1 MNALHPVSKVFN
13 ARLTKSWNG
22 TSATWK
28 THKCAQKSITKMVKK
43 MNPRLRELAAL
54 ARGSKDTWSR
64 NLASNFLP
72 TRHNYNNAE
81 VLYNMERS
89 QLCHAV
95 QYSSVAVTPWGLPK
109 VSLEPKIFSIGMSF
123 TLTTVRPLCPK
134 SNMNDV
140 RKKRRL
146 RLILRSFFWCV
157 YKINC
162 RGGERN
168 PERGGTDF
176 KITYIEYKEHA

>member
-1 MNALHPVSKVFN
+1 
-13 ARLTKSWNG
+13 
-22 TSATWK
+22 
-28 THKCAQKSITKMVKK
+28 

-54 ARGSKDTWSR
+54 ARGSKGTLSR

-72 TRHNYNNAE
+72 TRYNYNNAE

-95 QYSSVAVTPWGLPK
+95 QYSAVAVTPWGLPK
-109 VSLEPKIFSIGMSF
+109 VSLKP
-123 TLTTVRPLCPK
+123 TVTVSEDFQYRDVLNSGGKNCQSDLCTICNFGLCPK

-146 RLILRSFFWCV
+146 RLNPRSFF
-157 YKINC
+157 
-162 RGGERN
+162 
-168 PERGGTDF
+168 
-176 KITYIEYKEHA
+176 